1 MTTNKFIKAPLW
13 TPLVAALVTAIA
25 VAFFVFV
32 QSGEAAQVADRKI
45 YEPQIVNG
53 EPVPN
58 GKYPFLAA
66 LLDTREGNT
75 PPDQHFCGGT
85 LIDKNSVL
93 TAAHCV
99 DEEELVPGVQL
110 MPPAPL
116 KVIVGRTVLSSK
128 QGQVRNV
135 KKIFAHPNYQGL
147 PTTNYD
153 AAVLDLS
160 RPVLGIAPIKLA
172 SSKQDNL
179 EKPGRK
185 ATVAGWGSTTP
196 RPECKPPDVSPS
208 FPNRMRKAQVPI
220 VSDSRA
226 DQLYQGICQ
235 SSGLRSTYTPPLM
248 VAAGGN
254 GKGPC
259 QADSGGPL
267 FVARAPDDG
276 DNGDGD
282 NGGSS
287 GKYVQIGIISLGP
300 GCGSKEFPT
309 MHTEVNASPIASFI
323 KRAASK

>member
-1 MTTNKFIKAPLW
+1 MTANKFIRAPLW
-13 TPLVAALVTAIA
+13 TALVAALVAAMA

-32 QSGEAAQVADRKI
+32 QTGEAAQVADSKN
-45 YEPQIVNG
+45 YEPQMIDG

-66 LLDTREGNT
+66 LLDTRTGNT
-75 PPDQHFCGGT
+75 PSDQHFCGGT
-85 LIDKNSVL
+85 LIDKDSVL

-99 DEEELVPGVQL
+99 DEELLVPGVQL
-110 MPPAPL
+110 MPTAPL
-116 KVIVGRTVLSSK
+116 RVIVGRTVLSSK
-128 QGQVRNV
+128 QGKVRNV

-185 ATVAGWGSTTP
+185 ATVAGWGSTTARQVCP
-196 RPECKPPDVSPS
+196 SSDVSPS

-220 VSDSRA
+220 ISDSRA
-226 DQLYQGICQ
+226 DQLYQDICQ
-235 SSGLRSTYTPPLM
+235 SSGLRSKYTPQLM
-248 VAAGGN
+248 VAAGGT
-254 GKGPC
+254 GKGVC
-259 QADSGGPL
+259 EADSGGPL
-267 FVARAPDDG
+267 FVGRPSDDG

-282 NGGSS
+282 NGGSRR
-287 GKYVQIGIISLGP
+287 KYTQIGISSFGA
-300 GCGSKEFPT
+300 GCGSERYPDAY
-309 MHTEVNASPIASFI
+309 TEVNNPSIRSVI
-323 KRAASK
+323 KSAASK